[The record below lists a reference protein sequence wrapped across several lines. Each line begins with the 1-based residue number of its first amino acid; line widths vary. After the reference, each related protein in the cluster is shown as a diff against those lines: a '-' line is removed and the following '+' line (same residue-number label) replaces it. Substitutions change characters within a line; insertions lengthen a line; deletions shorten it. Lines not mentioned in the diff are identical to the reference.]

1 MTIWQRWN
9 QTVKALKRD
18 ILALYW
24 VTQDSRTPR
33 WIKGLVILIVAYAF
47 SPIDLIPDMIPLLGQ
62 LDDLILLPL
71 GIALVI
77 YLLPSDILADCR
89 ARAEAELSENR
100 PVSRGAGIVIVGI
113 WIVASIL
120 LISFFINR

>member
-1 MTIWQRWN
+1 MWQRWN
-9 QTVKALKRD
+9 QTVKVLKRD

-47 SPIDLIPDMIPLLGQ
+47 SPIDLIPDMIPVLGQ

-71 GIALVI
+71 GIALLI
-77 YLLPSDILADCR
+77 YLLPPDILEDCR
-89 ARAEAELSENR
+89 ARAEEELAEKR
-100 PVSRGAGIVIVGI
+100 PVSRVAGIVIIGI
-113 WIVASIL
+113 WILAFVFL
-120 LISFFINR
+120 LWLVIGR